1 MNLATCGRKS
11 TCSTATSFVSPAG
24 VPAASYESVAQ
35 PNWITP
41 SYVFSIPIRHA
52 CRRVALPT
60 QRTSRPVASGS
71 SVPVCPTFLIFA
83 RRRNFSTAS
92 WLVMPAFL
100 STSRSPST
108 RGDSGG
114 RGMARNDTSLEEVV
128 EQRYDALAQRSEE
141 RQRRELDE
149 AHGDVER
156 GPGEAL
162 ALSLPRRLVVDPE
175 EDEAELVEPEEAR
188 QELFEVLRHFGP

>member
-41 SYVFSIPIRHA
+41 SYVFSIPIRYA
-52 CRRVALPT
+52 CSRVALPT

-71 SVPVCPTFLIFA
+71 SVPVCPTFLILA
-83 RRRNFSTAS
+83 RRRKVSTAS

-100 STSRSPST
+100 STRRRPST
-108 RGDSGG
+108 RGDSG
-114 RGMARNDTSLEEVV
+114 RGMASNDISLQDVR
-128 EQRYDALAQRSEE
+128 EQRDHALAQRPHE
-141 RQRRELDE
+141 RQR
-149 AHGDVER
+149 
-156 GPGEAL
+156 
-162 ALSLPRRLVVDPE
+162 
-175 EDEAELVEPEEAR
+175 
-188 QELFEVLRHFGP
+188 